1 MIIGYTSHDINRNI
15 TTKLIQ
21 NLRGTVVAIEVRV
34 VVQFTSG
41 TSKKSQLYIHQLKIS
56 QL

>member
-34 VVQFTSG
+34 QFTSG
-41 TSKKSQLYIHQLKIS
+41 TSKKSQLYIH
-56 QL
+56 